1 MRTFMAVE
9 VPENVRRKIDNFLKE
24 KATKNLPIKWVR
36 FDNLHITLQ
45 FLGEIDESKKKE
57 IAAVIAEIARK
68 FTPFQVKLE
77 GIGCFPNPRNPRVL
91 WIGAKEGAEKLC
103 EIAQNL
109 ETTLSRFGIKEEKRF
124 HPHLT
129 IGRIKTSCKVDNIL
143 EKNIET
149 EPFQVNSITLFKS
162 TLRSEGPIY
171 EALENF
177 ALIR

>member
-1 MRTFMAVE
+1 MRTFIAVE
-9 VPENVRRKIDNFLKE
+9 VPEKIRREIDSFIKEQAKQNV
-24 KATKNLPIKWVR
+24 PIKWVK

-57 IAAVIAEIARK
+57 TAAVIAEIARK
-68 FTPFQVKLE
+68 FTRLQVKLE
-77 GIGCFPNPRNPRVL
+77 GIGCFPSPRNPRVL
-91 WIGAKEGAEKLC
+91 WIGVKEGAEKLC
-103 EIAQNL
+103 EIAQSL
-109 ETTLSRFGIKEEKRF
+109 ETALSRSGFKEEKRF

-162 TLRSEGPIY
+162 TLKPEGPIY
-171 EALENF
+171 EELENF
-177 ALIR
+177 PLV